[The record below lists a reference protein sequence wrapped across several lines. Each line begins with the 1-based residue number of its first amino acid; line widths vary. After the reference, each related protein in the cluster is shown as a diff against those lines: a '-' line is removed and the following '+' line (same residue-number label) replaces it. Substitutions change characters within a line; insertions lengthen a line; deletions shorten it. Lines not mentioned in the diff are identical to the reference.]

1 MAVLDKEIWSE
12 GQERLGA
19 SSFTH
24 PSFSKTDEMILY
36 PKHKVTLRRTC
47 FLFHMINSGG
57 GVKLL
62 HQDLRN

>member
-24 PSFSKTDEMILY
+24 PSFSKTDEMIL
-36 PKHKVTLRRTC
+36 
-47 FLFHMINSGG
+47 
-57 GVKLL
+57 
-62 HQDLRN
+62 